1 MVSVNRILLVL
12 LMVIWPAWSFADV
25 TEINNA
31 ALQTLKDG
39 GVTIIDVR
47 RDDEW
52 QQTGI
57 LEGSH
62 GITFFDKKG
71 RYDINAWLSDVEK
84 LIKPDQPVVLICARG
99 VRTSKI
105 AELLDKRL
113 GYTQVHNVTDGINAW
128 LREELPV
135 VKWTP

>member
-1 MVSVNRILLVL
+1 MSVNRILLVL
-12 LMVIWPAWSFADV
+12 LMVVWPAWSFA
-25 TEINNA
+25 EITQLDNV
-31 ALQTLKDG
+31 ALQKLKDE
-39 GVTIIDVR
+39 GVVIIDVR

-52 QQTGI
+52 LQTGI

-71 RYDINAWLSDVEK
+71 RYDIDAWLSEVDK

-105 AELLDKRL
+105 AGLLDKRL
-113 GYTQVHNVTDGINAW
+113 GYTQVHNVTDGINSW
-128 LREELPV
+128 IEDEMPIV
-135 VKWTP
+135 EWTR